1 MGNKYNYGN
10 NIYDVLMDPLHKYS
24 FSRGEIIAIICCV
37 NFLWLA
43 IAVIVVAA
51 YYRSIQMRLFM
62 GGVIYLPS
70 AIYNYFAIR
79 KLHTITTVIKN
90 GDRFPAEILSY
101 QRTSSSRTGITHYK
115 YSLEVSYGKR
125 KRVVSEG
132 YTDDPCYSLA
142 STKCIVYIYHGK
154 CFVSDFKVRTSGDP
168 FTDIPER

>member
-10 NIYDVLMDPLHKYS
+10 NIYDVLNDPLHKYS
-24 FSRGEIIAIICCV
+24 FSRGAAVTSICSV

-43 IAVIVVAA
+43 IAVIVVLAN
-51 YYRSIQMRLFM
+51 YHSIQMRLFM
-62 GGVIYLPS
+62 GSVIYIPS
-70 AIYNYFAIR
+70 SIYNYFAIR
-79 KLHTITTVIKN
+79 KLYTITTVIKK

-101 QRTSSSRTGITHYK
+101 HRSSSTRKGITHYK

-142 STKCIVYIYHGK
+142 SKKCTVYIYQGK
-154 CFVSDFKVRTSGDP
+154 CFVSDFKVRTSSDC

>member
-10 NIYDVLMDPLHKYS
+10 NIYNVLHDPLHKYS
-24 FSRGEIIAIICCV
+24 FSRGEVLAIIFCV

-51 YYRSIQMRLFM
+51 YYHSIQMRLFM
-62 GGVIYLPS
+62 GAVIYLPS
-70 AIYNYFAIR
+70 SIYNYFAIR
-79 KLHTITTVIKN
+79 KLRTITTVIKK

-101 QRTSSSRTGITHYK
+101 HRSSSSRNGITNYK
-115 YSLEVSYGKR
+115 YSIEISYGKR

-142 STKCIVYIYHGK
+142 STKCTVYIYHGK
-154 CFVSDFKVRTSGDP
+154 CFVSDFIVRTSGDP